1 MPAADT
7 QPALIHRGPATDMSE
22 SRHQKKLRSLYAGGR
37 PSERAKA
44 IHRRF
49 VHGPLP
55 RILPIA
61 AVLKV
66 RGRKSGRDIDLPV
79 ATVPYRGAWYLVS
92 MLEGCPNWVE
102 NVRAAAGR
110 VRFLHGRWR
119 DALLVEVPVPE
130 RAPILKRYL
139 LLAWSAR
146 AHFSVSWRAEL
157 DDFAR
162 IAPLHPV
169 FRVDPVH
176 GGE

>member
-1 MPAADT
+1 
-7 QPALIHRGPATDMSE
+7 MSD
-22 SRHQKKLRSLYAGGR
+22 SRHQEKLRSLYVGGR

-44 IHRRF
+44 IHCRF

-55 RILPIA
+55 RILPTA

-66 RGRKSGRDIDLPV
+66 RGRKSGCDIDLPV

-92 MLEGCPNWVE
+92 MLEGGPNWVE
-102 NVRAAAGR
+102 NVRAAGGR

-119 DALLVEVPVPE
+119 KAFLVEVPVPE

-139 LLAWSAR
+139 LFAWSAR
-146 AHFSVSWRAEL
+146 AHFSVHWRAEI

-169 FRVDPVH
+169 FRVDSVDR
-176 GGE
+176 GL

>member
-1 MPAADT
+1 
-7 QPALIHRGPATDMSE
+7 MSE
-22 SRHQKKLRSLYAGGR
+22 SRHQEKLRSLYAGGR
-37 PSERAKA
+37 PSKGAKA

-49 VHGPLP
+49 IHGPLP

-61 AVLKV
+61 AVLRV

-92 MLEGCPNWVE
+92 MLEGRPNWVE
-102 NVRAAAGR
+102 NVRAAGGR
-110 VRFLHGRWR
+110 VQFLHGRWR
-119 DALLVEVPVPE
+119 DALLVEVPVAE

-139 LLAWSAR
+139 FFAWSAR
-146 AHFSVSWRAEL
+146 AHFSVHWRAAV

-169 FRVDPVH
+169 FRVDPVDR
-176 GGE
+176 GL